1 MQKEEKAPERVKTYW
16 AIDLDWFTEHDRS
29 VSVLIKD
36 YLCKDCAKK
45 VSEAKKE
52 ATPEALISTVQ
63 KCCAKSPD
71 FINERLPI
79 LESVFRFF
87 LRNGNQTIELGELG
101 HELAQLRDGDTYHTS
116 PEALIRILKTDRYY
130 GIQEVKAK

>member
-1 MQKEEKAPERVKTYW
+1 MEKEEKATERAKTYW
-16 AIDLDWFTEHDRS
+16 SIALGWFTQHDRS

-45 VSEAKKE
+45 INESKKE
-52 ATPEALISTVQ
+52 TTPEALIATVQ

-87 LRNGNQTIELGELG
+87 LLNGNQAVELEELGKELG
-101 HELAQLRDGDTYHTS
+101 QLRDGDSYHTS
-116 PEALIRILKTDRYY
+116 PEALIRLLKTDRYY